1 METEPF
7 EDVFQYFLLKMGTFR
22 SSMLVCQ
29 RVMIIFMQ
37 FSECFFLPLRQWEQV
52 KEASDSRQDSEV
64 PCSICQALRMSF
76 FLEGKTRKGQI
87 FPWNWLIF
95 YPVFS
100 NLISRPGWLSDET
113 PGHPQSEPWFFL
125 SPRWD
130 MFFFP
135 GGFFEFL
142 SQAALF
148 CFSGCS
154 HVFHGELRSQWMS
167 RWVVC

>member
-1 METEPF
+1 
-7 EDVFQYFLLKMGTFR
+7 MGTFH

-29 RVMIIFMQ
+29 RAMIKFMQ
-37 FSECFFLPLRQWEQV
+37 FSECFLHFFTLRQWEQV

-76 FLEGKTRKGQI
+76 FWRGKCERAKISMELDSFLSCFFQ
-87 FPWNWLIF
+87 
-95 YPVFS
+95 S
-100 NLISRPGWLSDET
+100 SRPGWLSDET
-113 PGHPQSEPWFFL
+113 PGHPQSQPWSLTRCFSIPKVRYVFF
-125 SPRWD
+125 S
-130 MFFFP
+130 P

-148 CFSGCS
+148 RFSGCS

-167 RWVVC
+167 NVTNSQDESRHGGE